1 MPADARDFALHAIE
15 ALAAADDLAEHERTP
30 EFALV
35 RALAIEAYYSDFVA
49 PGSDGPG
56 AWADIDT
63 VTVRSYDLVVDSI
76 GGRYTESGASFT
88 RCQFSLPYLV
98 AVALADGRLGI
109 PQLTSARRAD
119 PLVHALAGRVR
130 VTEDPALTAQY
141 PERFPYEVE
150 VMVRGSALV
159 PTGPAT
165 RVAASARYWYTSL
178 VSLTVR

>member
-1 MPADARDFALHAIE
+1 MR
-15 ALAAADDLAEHERTP
+15 
-30 EFALV
+30 
-35 RALAIEAYYSDFVA
+35 
-49 PGSDGPG
+49 G

-76 GGRYTESGASFT
+76 GGRSTEPGASFT

-119 PLVHALAGRVR
+119 PLVHALAARVR

-159 PTGPAT
+159 ESVEAPRGTRQRPLTRSEIREKFDTLTEPALG
-165 RVAASARYWYTSL
+165 RAASASL
-178 VSLTVR
+178 ADAVSRLDALDAFSLSTVVESARDRPC